1 MKLLR
6 RPILALAGSTRFWE
20 VKWHTSHW
28 NPPVVKVITSYKDT
42 LIDKMYIDPLRQL
55 IVRERKHTVQVV
67 VDSLRSQETAV
78 VRLRYGMDDRVV
90 NIPMLKL
97 AGN

>member
-1 MKLLR
+1 MAYVSLESSS
-6 RPILALAGSTRFWE
+6 GQGD
-20 VKWHTSHW
+20 
-28 NPPVVKVITSYKDT
+28 NSYKDT